1 MNILIINVGSSSIKT
16 SIQNTKTGEAEFS
29 IKATGLLTEPVI
41 KTSSGKEVE
50 LQETGHNVALHYIL
64 DQYLNK
70 VEVNFEAVAHRIV
83 HGGAKFKDTILL
95 DDSSIAELK
104 KINHLAPLHNP
115 NNIKGVEVAKQVL
128 ADLPH
133 YGVFDT
139 AFHSTL
145 PNRAI
150 HYAIPEKWREEYGV
164 RRYGF
169 HGMSHQYVSKK
180 AAEILKEDIENLKII
195 TCHLGN
201 GCSITAVEY
210 GRSVETSMGFTPLE
224 GLVMGTRSGDIDAGI
239 LNYIAK
245 EEGITIQEVEDK
257 LNKESGLKGLS
268 NLTNDMRTIIEKAS
282 EGDENCRLALH
293 VFSHRLRKYI
303 GAYSAVMGG
312 VDAIVFTGGIG
323 ENSAYIRHRACQ
335 RLDYLGARIDEDEN
349 RDFATTEGFVFSDE
363 TSRVK
368 LLAIPTNEELEM
380 ANEACKRHQELFK
393 VNQELTIPIAI
404 SARHVHLTQE
414 TVEALFGKGYQLTE
428 YKPLSQPGQFAC
440 NERVTLVGPK
450 NKIENVRI
458 LGPVRSKNQVEI
470 SRTDEFFLG
479 IDAPIRASG
488 HTEGSPG
495 IHLIGDKGEVT
506 LKEGVI
512 CAWRHIHMTTQDAE
526 NFGVKDKDI
535 VEVEIT
541 NGDRPI
547 TFGNTL
553 VRVKDSYKLEMH
565 IDTDEGNAAELS
577 RQAEGVLIKTD
588 GEIHLIKRKV

>member
-1 MNILIINVGSSSIKT
+1 MNILILNVGSSSIKT
-16 SIQNTKTGEAEFS
+16 TIINTRNGEKLIEV
-29 IKATGLLTEPVI
+29 KATGVL
-41 KTSSGKEVE
+41 TSSKIKVSSTDKIIEVE
-50 LQETGHNVALHYIL
+50 QGHEASLNAIFNVYKNQQIT
-64 DQYLNK
+64 
-70 VEVNFEAVAHRIV
+70 FEAVVHRIV
-83 HGGAKFKDTILL
+83 HGGEKFKQTTLL
-95 DDSSIAELK
+95 NEEVIRELE
-104 KINHLAPLHNP
+104 KITHLAPLHNP
-115 NNIKGVEVAKQVL
+115 NNLMGVEVAKQ
-128 ADLPH
+128 AFKDFPH

-145 PNRAI
+145 PTRAI
-150 HYAIPEKWREEYGV
+150 HYAVPNKWKNDLGV
-164 RRYGF
+164 RKYGF
-169 HGMSHQYVSKK
+169 HGMSHQYVSKQ
-180 AAEILKEDIENLKII
+180 AAKILKDDIKNLKII

-201 GCSITAVEY
+201 GCSIAAIEY

-239 LNYIAK
+239 INYIAK
-245 EEGITIQEVEDK
+245 AEGLTIQEVEDL

-268 NLTNDMRTIIEKAS
+268 GLTNDMQTIIQKAS
-282 EGDENCRLALH
+282 EGDENCRLAIH

-303 GAYSAVMGG
+303 GAYTAVMGG

-349 RDFATTEGFVFSDE
+349 RDFANTEGFIFSDE

-380 ANEACKRHQELFK
+380 ANEGYKIHNELFK
-393 VNQELTIPIAI
+393 VNQKLTIPVAV

-414 TVEALFGKGYQLTE
+414 AVETLFGEGYQLTP

-450 NKIENVRI
+450 NKIERVRI

-488 HTEGSPG
+488 HVEGSPG
-495 IHLIGDKGEVT
+495 IHLIGNKGELT
-506 LKEGVI
+506 IKEGVI
-512 CAWRHIHMTTQDAE
+512 CAWRHIHMTPKDAE
-526 NFGVKDKDI
+526 KFGVKDKDV
-535 VEVEIT
+535 VEVRVQNNE
-541 NGDRPI
+541 RPI
-547 TFGNTL
+547 TFGNVL

-565 IDTDEGNAAELS
+565 IDTDEGNAAELNVGTE
-577 RQAEGVLIKTD
+577 AVLCPTD
-588 GEIHLIKRKV
+588 GQVCLVTKKV